1 MKAHEEG
8 TDEQL
13 IERWNRQRDPAA
25 LNLLMGRYLPR
36 FYLTAR
42 SMLMPVEEAEDIAQD
57 VMLKVV
63 VALDQY
69 DARSTF
75 QAWSY
80 TILLNTVRSSVRRRN
95 RSGFRIDA
103 SVPVDGVASRESA
116 IDHRL
121 NGAET
126 NSLLHAAMQK
136 LSEKQRVALVLM
148 LMEGLSAA
156 EVAQME
162 DCSVDAVY
170 RRVSDGRRLLR
181 SELSLKRAWLNRSI
195 ETEE

>member
-63 VALDQY
+63 VALDQF

-103 SVPVDGVASRESA
+103 SVPIDGVASRESA

>member
-25 LNLLMGRYLPR
+25 LNLLMSRYLPR

-63 VALDQY
+63 VALDQF

-80 TILLNTVRSSVRRRN
+80 TILLNTVRTSMRQRKLR
-95 RSGFRIDA
+95 GQ
-103 SVPVDGVASRESA
+103 PVESRAARA
-116 IDHRL
+116 I
-121 NGAET
+121 
-126 NSLLHAAMQK
+126 
-136 LSEKQRVALVLM
+136 SEKMPPPKEPVFDAHVPETQENTTGNTPSDSEKIFLDKLKPVATIAPSCKFGSPFGDQTGTHHSIAV
-148 LMEGLSAA
+148 E
-156 EVAQME
+156 EVRHGP
-162 DCSVDAVY
+162 V
-170 RRVSDGRRLLR
+170 VSFRSRPLDLL
-181 SELSLKRAWLNRSI
+181 A
-195 ETEE
+195 